1 MFFYK
6 QCYTIYNIDKKEGF
20 MPASHI
26 ITRIQSIE
34 DRIMQIQKIGQ
45 TTPKKTPAKTTE
57 ARPNGDTF
65 SEILNEVMKS
75 KNESQLNILG
85 DSDNDSLL
93 PNDLLGSRKDSL
105 IEFYKAT
112 GAMPISQPTAIPSNA
127 IDSTNPGTWDEF
139 VKDAAMASGVDARL
153 IHAVIQAESAY
164 NPNAVSR
171 VGAEGL
177 MQLMPYTAKRIGV
190 TDSFDPK
197 QNIYGGVAVL
207 KEMLARYDGDL
218 TKSLAAYNAGPDAVD
233 RANGIPNYKETQ
245 EYVPRVLNY
254 YYNLRHN

>member
-34 DRIMQIQKIGQ
+34 DRITQIQKIGQ

-75 KNESQLNILG
+75 KSNDQLDMLG
-85 DSDNDSLL
+85 DSENDSLL
-93 PNDLLGSRKDSL
+93 PSDLLGSRKDSL
-105 IEFYKAT
+105 MELYKAT
-112 GAMPISQPTAIPSNA
+112 GAMPIAQPTAIPGNA
-127 IDSTNPGTWDEF
+127 INSTNPGTWDKHIEN
-139 VKDAAMASGVDARL
+139 AAAASGVDARL
-153 IHAVIQAESAY
+153 IHAVIQAESNY
-164 NPNAVSR
+164 NPNAISR

-177 MQLMPYTAKRIGV
+177 MQLMPYTAKRLGV
-190 TDSFDPK
+190 ADSFDPE
-197 QNIYGGVAVL
+197 QNILGGAAVL
-207 KEMLARYDGDL
+207 KEMLARYEGDL

>member
-1 MFFYK
+1 
-6 QCYTIYNIDKKEGF
+6 

-45 TTPKKTPAKTTE
+45 ATPKQTPAKTTE

-75 KNESQLNILG
+75 KSDNQLNMLG

-93 PNDLLGSRKDSL
+93 PSDLLGSRTDSL
-105 IEFYKAT
+105 MELYQKT
-112 GAMPISQPTAIPSNA
+112 GAMPISQPKSIPSNA
-127 IDSTNPGTWDEF
+127 INSSNPGTWDKF
-139 VKDAAMASGVDARL
+139 VENAAVASGVDARL

-164 NPNAVSR
+164 NPNAVSHA
-171 VGAEGL
+171 GAEGL

-190 TDSFDPK
+190 TDSFDPE
-197 QNIYGGVAVL
+197 QNIYGGAAVL
-207 KEMLARYDGDL
+207 KEMLTRYDGDI